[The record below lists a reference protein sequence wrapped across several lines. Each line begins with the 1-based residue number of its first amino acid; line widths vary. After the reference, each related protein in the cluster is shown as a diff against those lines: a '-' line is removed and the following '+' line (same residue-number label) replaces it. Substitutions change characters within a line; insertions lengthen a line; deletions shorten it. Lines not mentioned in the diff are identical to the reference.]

1 MVSSERM
8 TLTPSVTMSS
18 ASQRTS
24 AWRMVNSIA
33 GPSTSLLGSNTRL
46 NSPQPNVG
54 WLTRSPGAVNRTWMI
69 LPRIASSPPLATMR
83 PPASIAR
90 GNPKV
95 VMVSAMDSSDQHGAH
110 GDDLSH
116 GEIGGVVAGLGRVA
130 VARRLLAVYFHR
142 RAAHLDRPLVLRR
155 ILKRGARGRDV
166 WGRIVCRAAHRR
178 GRLAHDLYIGT
189 QPAVDDP
196 GERERHR

>member
-24 AWRMVNSIA
+24 AWRMVYSIA

-69 LPRIASSPPLATMR
+69 LPRIASSPPLALTR

-90 GNPKV
+90 GKPKV
-95 VMVSAMDSSDQHGAH
+95 VFASGI
-110 GDDLSH
+110 GLSH
-116 GEIGGVVAGLGRVA
+116 TSGTVV
-130 VARRLLAVYFHR
+130 
-142 RAAHLDRPLVLRR
+142 VLREHHVVLR
-155 ILKRGARGRDV
+155 AGEAHRVHVRGRRGGTGV
-166 WGRIVCRAAHRR
+166 AADA
-178 GRLAHDLYIGT
+178 G
-189 QPAVDDP
+189 
-196 GERERHR
+196 